1 MQYYFALVKIYICF
15 LFEINRNLQIDS
27 SFQFRR
33 IHIWIKIKL
42 QISSKFK
49 NDFLIGKSK
58 QPVKRQVITPV
69 RPVTGVSTYYKI
81 SAPLNGNS
89 RVMKRAEKL
98 MKYEDLFSISN
109 QEPRKQSS
117 PENAITKQFNNLFL
131 PITPKNIELTD
142 DSFSKTKMQNM
153 MIHINGLK
161 EKWNRDLEITL
172 KNPIRVKNLLD

>member
-1 MQYYFALVKIYICF
+1 
-15 LFEINRNLQIDS
+15 
-27 SFQFRR
+27 
-33 IHIWIKIKL
+33 
-42 QISSKFK
+42 
-49 NDFLIGKSK
+49 
-58 QPVKRQVITPV
+58 
-69 RPVTGVSTYYKI
+69 
-81 SAPLNGNS
+81 
-89 RVMKRAEKL
+89 MKRAEKL

-117 PENAITKQFNNLFL
+117 PESAITKQFNNLFL